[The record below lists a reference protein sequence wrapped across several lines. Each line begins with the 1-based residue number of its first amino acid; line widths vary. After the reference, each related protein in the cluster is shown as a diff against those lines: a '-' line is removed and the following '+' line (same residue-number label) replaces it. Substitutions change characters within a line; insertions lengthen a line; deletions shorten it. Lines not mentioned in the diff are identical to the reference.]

1 MSKSL
6 YLVAVD
12 GSEWAER
19 AANRAIHLADKAGAK
34 VKLISV
40 IDALELQ
47 PINVEGLALTP
58 MLKAQENSRVEQ
70 KIFAPL
76 VSNAQDLGVN
86 VSTEVLWGD
95 PVEVLLEK
103 VKAEHASMVFVGR
116 RGRSR
121 LADILLGSVANKL
134 AHQVGVPIVLVP

>member
-19 AANRAIHLADKAGAK
+19 AANRAIHLAAKAGAK

-76 VSNAQDLGVN
+76 VGNAQDLGVN

>member
-19 AANRAIHLADKAGAK
+19 AANRAIHLAAKAGAK

>member
-19 AANRAIHLADKAGAK
+19 AANRAIHLAAKAGAK

-103 VKAEHASMVFVGR
+103 VKVEHASMVFVGR